1 MLSLDQIRTKAQQWL
16 GPEFNEETR
25 KEVREMLE
33 KDEKKLID
41 AFYQDLEF
49 GTGGLRGIMGA
60 GTNRMN
66 IYTLGMATQGLS
78 NYIIK
83 ECGNKG
89 IKVAIAHDCRNNS
102 RYFAE
107 TAADIFS
114 ANGFE
119 VYLFEALRPTPEL
132 SFAIRQYKCQSG
144 VVITASHN
152 PPEYNGYKAYWND
165 GGQVVA
171 PHDEAIIDEV
181 RKITSVSQ
189 IKFDGK
195 KEKIKIIGKE
205 TDELFLKE
213 VLKMS
218 INPEIIKKQNDIG
231 IVYTPIHG
239 TGNPL
244 VPQALKMFGFK
255 NIQNVPE
262 QDIPDGNFPTV
273 KSPNPEEPAALSMAI
288 KKATETGA
296 ELVMATDPD
305 ADRLGIA
312 VRNKKNEFVLLNGNQ
327 TGALLIHYILSQ
339 FREKNKYKGNEY
351 IIKTIVTT
359 DLLDRIAEKYNVKC
373 YNVLTGFKFFA
384 ELIRELEGKEKYI
397 GGGEESYGFL
407 PGDYVRDKDAVASCA
422 LVAEVAAWA
431 KSKGKSLY
439 EQLID
444 IYLEY
449 GLYKEKLI
457 NIVRKGAEGA
467 NEIKAMMKGYRNNP
481 PENINNSRVVKIDDY
496 ETLIS
501 TNCITG
507 EKKNIDLI
515 KSDVLQFFLEDGSKI
530 SVRPSGTEP
539 KIKFYFSV
547 NTKLESADKFDETE
561 KFLDQRISDIIKDM
575 KLILIF
581 TTELH
586 RSVARSCTEC
596 LNSETQCKLLEN
608 PWFMD
613 LIFRL

>member
-1 MLSLDQIRTKAQQWL
+1 MLSLDDIKKRAESWL

-25 KEVREMLE
+25 NEVREMLE
-33 KDEKKLID
+33 QDEKKLID

-83 ECGNKG
+83 QCGNEG
-89 IKVAIAHDCRNNS
+89 IRVAIAHDCRNNS
-102 RYFAE
+102 RLFAE

-119 VYLFEALRPTPEL
+119 VFLFDSLRPTPEL
-132 SFAIRQYKCQSG
+132 SFAIRHFKCQSG

-152 PPEYNGYKAYWND
+152 PREYNGYKAYWDD

-171 PHDEAIIDEV
+171 PHDKGIMDEV
-181 RKITSVSQ
+181 RNIKSVSE

-195 KEKIKIIGKE
+195 KDKINIIGKD
-205 TDELFLKE
+205 TDDAFLRE
-213 VLKMS
+213 VLKMRITPEV
-218 INPEIIKKQNDIG
+218 INRNSDLG
-231 IVYTPIHG
+231 IVFTPIHG
-239 TGNPL
+239 SGVKL
-244 VPQALKMFGFK
+244 VPPALRLFGFN
-255 NIQNVPE
+255 NIISVPE
-262 QDIPDGNFPTV
+262 QEEPDGNFPTV
-273 KSPNPEEPAALSMAI
+273 KSPNPEEPDALKLAI
-288 KKATETGA
+288 EKAISTGA

-305 ADRLGIA
+305 ADRLA
-312 VRNKKNEFVLLNGNQ
+312 VACKNKEGDFVLLNGNQ
-327 TGALLIHYILSQ
+327 TGALLTYYILSQ
-339 FREKNKYKGNEY
+339 FKDRKKYKGNEY

-359 DLLDRIAEKYNVKC
+359 DLMDRIAEKHNVKC

-384 ELIRELEGKEKYI
+384 ELIRNLEGKEIFI

-422 LVAEVAAWA
+422 LIAEAAAWA
-431 KSKGKSLY
+431 ISRDKSLY
-439 EQLID
+439 EMLID

-449 GLYKEKLI
+449 GMFKEKLI
-457 NIVRKGAEGA
+457 NIVRKGKEGA
-467 NEIKAMMKGYRNNP
+467 DEIKAMMVSYRLNP
-481 PENINNSRVVKIDDY
+481 PTTINNSTVVRIKDY
-496 ETLIS
+496 ETMLSTDCIS
-501 TNCITG
+501 G
-507 EKKNIDLI
+507 EKTEIDML

-547 NTKLESADKFDETE
+547 NTKLESADNFEETE
-561 KFLDQRISDIIKDM
+561 KLLDQRIEGIIKDM
-575 KLILIF
+575 KL
-581 TTELH
+581 
-586 RSVARSCTEC
+586 A
-596 LNSETQCKLLEN
+596 
-608 PWFMD
+608 
-613 LIFRL
+613 

>member
-1 MLSLDQIRTKAQQWL
+1 MIQISDIRKKAQSWL

-83 ECGNKG
+83 QCGKEG
-89 IKVAIAHDCRNNS
+89 IRVAVAHDCRNNS
-102 RYFAE
+102 RLFAE
-107 TAADIFS
+107 SAADIFS
-114 ANGFE
+114 ANGFD
-119 VYLFEALRPTPEL
+119 VYLFESLRPTPEL
-132 SFAIRQYKCQSG
+132 SFAIRHYKCQSG

-152 PPEYNGYKAYWND
+152 PAEYNGYKAYWND

-171 PHDEAIIDEV
+171 PHDEAIINEV
-181 RKITSVSQ
+181 RSIKSVNE

-195 KEKIKIIGKE
+195 KERIHLIGKE
-205 TDELFLKE
+205 TDDAFLSE
-213 VLKMS
+213 VLKMRL
-218 INPEIIKKQNDIG
+218 NPEVISKFSDMG

-239 TGNPL
+239 SGVKLIP
-244 VPQALKMFGFK
+244 PALELFGFR
-255 NIQNVPE
+255 NVISVPE
-262 QDIPDGNFPTV
+262 QEQPDGNFPTV
-273 KSPNPEEPAALSMAI
+273 KSPNPEEPGALKLAI
-288 KKATETGA
+288 EKAVSAGA
-296 ELVMATDPD
+296 DLVMASDPD

-312 VRNKKNEFVLLNGNQ
+312 CRNKKGEFVLLNGNQ
-327 TGALLIHYILSQ
+327 TGVLLIYYILSQ
-339 FREKNKYKGNEY
+339 FKEKNKYRGNEY

-359 DLLDRIAEKYNVKC
+359 DLMDMIAEKHKVKC

-384 ELIRELEGKEKYI
+384 EMIRNLEEKEKYI

-422 LVAEVAAWA
+422 LIAEVAAWA
-431 KSKGKSLY
+431 KSRGKSLY
-439 EQLID
+439 EMLID
-444 IYLEY
+444 IYTEY

-457 NIVRKGAEGA
+457 NVVRKGAEGA
-467 NEIKAMMKGYRNNP
+467 NEIKAMMVANRRNP
-481 PENINNSRVVKIDDY
+481 PKAINNSKVVKINDY
-496 ETLIS
+496 ETLVS
-501 TNCITG
+501 TDCMSG
-507 EKKNIDLI
+507 EKTVIDLL

-547 NTKLESADKFDETE
+547 NTKLESAAKFEETE
-561 KFLDQRISDIIKDM
+561 KLLDQRILGIITDM
-575 KLILIF
+575 KL
-581 TTELH
+581 
-586 RSVARSCTEC
+586 S
-596 LNSETQCKLLEN
+596 
-608 PWFMD
+608 
-613 LIFRL
+613 

>member
-1 MLSLDQIRTKAQQWL
+1 MLSIAEIRRRAEAWL

-25 KEVREMLE
+25 REVREMLE

-83 ECGNKG
+83 QCGARG

-102 RYFAE
+102 RLFAE
-107 TAADIFS
+107 SAADIFS

-119 VYLFEALRPTPEL
+119 VYLFESLRPTPEL
-132 SFAIRQYKCQSG
+132 SFAIRHYRCQSG

-152 PPEYNGYKAYWND
+152 PPEYNGYKAYWDD

-171 PHDEAIIDEV
+171 PHDQAIIDEV
-181 RKITSVSQ
+181 RKIKSVSE
-189 IKFDGK
+189 IKFNGSKD
-195 KEKIKIIGKE
+195 KIKIIGKE
-205 TDELFLKE
+205 TDDLFLAE
-213 VLKMS
+213 VVKMS
-218 INPEIIKKQNDIG
+218 INPEIIKKYHDTG

-239 TGNPL
+239 TGVTL
-244 VPQALKMFGFK
+244 VPPALRAFGFT
-255 NIQNVPE
+255 NVINVPE
-262 QDIPDGNFPTV
+262 QDVVDGNFPTV
-273 KSPNPEEPAALSMAI
+273 KSPNPEEPGALKMAI
-288 KKATETGA
+288 EKAVSTGA
-296 ELVMATDPD
+296 DLVMATDPD

-312 VRNKKNEFVLLNGNQ
+312 CRNKKGEFVLLNGNQ
-327 TGALLIHYILSQ
+327 TGVLLTWYILSG
-339 FREKNKYKGNEY
+339 FREKKKFRGNEY

-359 DLLDRIAEKYNVKC
+359 DLMDRIAEKYGVKC

-384 ELIRELEGKEKYI
+384 ELIRKLEGSEKYI

-407 PGDYVRDKDAVASCA
+407 PGDYVRDKDSVASCA
-422 LVAEVAAWA
+422 LVAEITAWA
-431 KSKGKSLY
+431 KSRGKSLY
-439 EQLID
+439 ELLTD

-467 NEIKAMMKGYRNNP
+467 SEIKAMMKGFRNNP
-481 PENINNSRVVKIDDY
+481 PSAINNSRVVKINDY
-496 ETLIS
+496 ETLVS
-501 TNCITG
+501 TDCITG
-507 EKKNIDLI
+507 KKTDIDLI

-547 NTKLESADKFDETE
+547 NAALSSADMYEETE
-561 KFLDQRISDIIKDM
+561 AVLDKRIESIIADM
-575 KLILIF
+575 KL
-581 TTELH
+581 
-586 RSVARSCTEC
+586 A
-596 LNSETQCKLLEN
+596 
-608 PWFMD
+608 
-613 LIFRL
+613 

>member
-1 MLSLDQIRTKAQQWL
+1 MFSLDQIRSRAQKWL
-16 GPEFNEETR
+16 APEFIEETR
-25 KEVREMLE
+25 REVREMLE
-33 KDEKKLID
+33 KDEKKLVD

-78 NYIIK
+78 NYLIK
-83 ECGNKG
+83 AFGNTG
-89 IKVAIAHDCRNNS
+89 IRVAVAHDCRNNS

-119 VYLFEALRPTPEL
+119 VFLFEDLRPTPEL
-132 SFAIRQYKCQSG
+132 SFAIRHYKCQSG
-144 VVITASHN
+144 IVITASHN
-152 PPEYNGYKAYWND
+152 PPEYNGYKAYWDD
-165 GGQVVA
+165 GGQVVP
-171 PHDEAIIDEV
+171 PHDEGVIEEV

-189 IKFDGK
+189 IRFDSK
-195 KEKIKIIGKE
+195 KDRIKIIGKE

-213 VLKMS
+213 VVKMS
-218 INPEIIKKQNDIG
+218 INPEINRKHSDTG
-231 IVYTPIHG
+231 IVFTPIHG
-239 TGNPL
+239 TGGTL
-244 VPQALKMFGFK
+244 VPAALKLFGFT
-255 NIQNVPE
+255 NIMTVPE
-262 QDIPDGNFPTV
+262 QDVVDGNFPTV

-288 KKATETGA
+288 DKAKKTGA
-296 ELVMATDPD
+296 EIVMATDPD

-312 VRNKKNEFVLLNGNQ
+312 LRNPDNEFVLLNGNQ
-327 TGALLIHYILSQ
+327 TGVLLIHYILSQ
-339 FREKNKYKGNEY
+339 FKARNKYKGNEY

-359 DLLDRIAEKYNVKC
+359 DLMDRIAESYNVKC
-373 YNVLTGFKFFA
+373 YNVLTGFKYFA
-384 ELIRELEGKEKYI
+384 ELIKKLEGKEKYI

-422 LVAEVAAWA
+422 LFAEMAAFA
-431 KSKGKSLY
+431 KENGKTLFD
-439 EQLID
+439 QLTD

-467 NEIKAMMKGYRNNP
+467 GEIKAMMAGYRSNP
-481 PENINNSRVVKIDDY
+481 PKMINNSPVVRMNDY
-496 ETLIS
+496 STLVS
-501 TNCITG
+501 TNCLTG
-507 EKKNIDLI
+507 ENERIDLV

-547 NTKLESADKFDETE
+547 NTSLDSVDKMEETE
-561 KFLDQRISDIIKDM
+561 KSLGKRITGIIEDM
-575 KLILIF
+575 KLG
-581 TTELH
+581 
-586 RSVARSCTEC
+586 
-596 LNSETQCKLLEN
+596 
-608 PWFMD
+608 
-613 LIFRL
+613 

>member
-1 MLSLDQIRTKAQQWL
+1 MKKASDFGLLTSDKLITIILFNMLSIEEIRSKAQQWL

-83 ECGNKG
+83 ECGNNS

-132 SFAIRQYKCQSG
+132 SFAIRHYKCQSG

-152 PPEYNGYKAYWND
+152 PPEYNGYKAYWDD

-171 PHDEAIIDEV
+171 PHDEGIIEEV
-181 RKITSVSQ
+181 RKIKSISQ
-189 IKFDGK
+189 IKFNGK
-195 KEKIKIIGKE
+195 KDKIKIIGKE
-205 TDELFLKE
+205 TDQLFLNE
-213 VLKMS
+213 VIKIS
-218 INPEIIKKQNDIG
+218 INPDIIKKQNNIG

-239 TGNPL
+239 TGVTL
-244 VPQALKMFGFK
+244 VPQALKMYGFR

-262 QDIPDGNFPTV
+262 QDIVDGNFPTV

-288 KKATETGA
+288 KKAYETGA

-305 ADRLGIA
+305 ADRIGIA
-312 VRNKKNEFVLLNGNQ
+312 VRNKKGEFVLLNGNQ
-327 TGALLIHYILSQ
+327 TGVLLTHYILSQ
-339 FREKNKYKGNEY
+339 FKERNKYKGNEY

-359 DLLDRIAEKYNVKC
+359 DLLDKIAEKYKVKC

-384 ELIRELEGKEKYI
+384 ELIRKLEGKEKYI

-422 LVAEVAAWA
+422 LAAEVAAY
-431 KSKGKSLY
+431 SKNKGMSLY

-467 NEIKAMMKGYRNNP
+467 NEIKAMMTEYRNNP
-481 PENINNSRVVKIDDY
+481 PKSINNSKVVKINDY
-496 ETLIS
+496 DTLIS
-501 TNCITG
+501 IDCLTG
-507 EKKNIDLI
+507 KKNVINLL
-515 KSDVLQFFLEDGSKI
+515 KSDVLQFFLEDRSKI

-547 NTKLESADKFDETE
+547 NTKLETAARFDETE
-561 KFLDQRISDIIKDM
+561 AFLNKRINDIIDDM
-575 KLILIF
+575 
-581 TTELH
+581 
-586 RSVARSCTEC
+586 
-596 LNSETQCKLLEN
+596 
-608 PWFMD
+608 
-613 LIFRL
+613 RLT

>member
-1 MLSLDQIRTKAQQWL
+1 MISPDEIKSKARQWL

-25 KEVREMLE
+25 REVREMLE
-33 KDEKKLID
+33 KDEKKLVD

-83 ECGNKG
+83 ECGKDG

-102 RYFAE
+102 RLFAE
-107 TAADIFS
+107 TTAEIFT

-119 VYLFEALRPTPEL
+119 VFLFEALRPTPEL
-132 SFAIRQYKCQSG
+132 SFAIRHYKCQSG

-152 PPEYNGYKAYWND
+152 PPEYNGYKVYWND

-171 PHDEAIIDEV
+171 PHDEAIIEEV
-181 RKITSVSQ
+181 RKIKSVSE
-189 IKFDGK
+189 IKLKGK
-195 KEKIKIIGKE
+195 KEKIKLIGKE
-205 TDELFLKE
+205 TDDLFLGE

-218 INPEIIKKQNDIG
+218 LNPEIIKQNNNIG

-239 TGNPL
+239 TGGTL
-244 VPQALKMFGFK
+244 VPKALKLFGFR

-262 QDIPDGNFPTV
+262 QDIVDGNFPTV
-273 KSPNPEEPAALSMAI
+273 KSPNPEEPAALSLAI

-296 ELVMATDPD
+296 DLIMATDPD

-312 VRNKKNEFVLLNGNQ
+312 VRNKKGEFVLLNGNQ
-327 TGALLIHYILSQ
+327 TGVLLTYYILSQ
-339 FREKNKYKGNEY
+339 FMEKKKYNGNEF

-359 DLLDRIAEKYNVKC
+359 DLLDRMAEKHKVRC

-384 ELIRELEGKEKYI
+384 ELIRDLEGKEKYI

-407 PGDYVRDKDAVASCA
+407 PGDYVRDKDAVGSCA
-422 LVAEVAAWA
+422 MTAETAAWA

-439 EQLID
+439 DMLID
-444 IYLEY
+444 IYVEY

-457 NIVRKGAEGA
+457 NIVRKGQEGA
-467 NEIKAMMKGYRNNP
+467 SEIKAMMTGFRNNP
-481 PENINNSRVVKIDDY
+481 PKTINNSKVVKINDY

-501 TNCITG
+501 TDCRTG
-507 EKKNIDLI
+507 SKTKINLLQ
-515 KSDVLQFFLEDGSKI
+515 SDVLQYFLEDGSKI

-547 NTKLESADKFDETE
+547 NTKLGSVAKFEETDM
-561 KFLDQRISDIIKDM
+561 FLDQRITGIIKDM
-575 KLILIF
+575 KL
-581 TTELH
+581 T
-586 RSVARSCTEC
+586 
-596 LNSETQCKLLEN
+596 
-608 PWFMD
+608 
-613 LIFRL
+613 

>member
-1 MLSLDQIRTKAQQWL
+1 MIEIDKIKSKAKQWL

-107 TAADIFS
+107 TAANIFS

-171 PHDEAIIDEV
+171 PHDEAIIEEV

-195 KEKIKIIGKE
+195 KDMIKIIGKE

-218 INPEIIKKQNDIG
+218 INPDIIGKHNDLG
-231 IVYTPIHG
+231 IVFTPIHG
-239 TGNPL
+239 TGATL
-244 VPQALKMFGFK
+244 VPEALKMFGFK

-262 QDIPDGNFPTV
+262 QDAPDGNFPTV

-296 ELVMATDPD
+296 ALVMATDPD

-327 TGALLIHYILSQ
+327 TGALLIQYILSQ
-339 FREKNKYKGNEY
+339 FKEKNKYKGNEF

-359 DLLDRIAEKYNVKC
+359 DLLDRIAEKHNVKC

-422 LVAEVAAWA
+422 LTAEVAAWA
-431 KSKGKSLY
+431 KSRGKTLY

-467 NEIKAMMKGYRNNP
+467 NEIRSMMKGYRNDP
-481 PENINNSRVVKIDDY
+481 PETINRSKVVKVDDY
-496 ETLIS
+496 ATLVS

-507 EKKNIDLI
+507 EKKKIDLLE
-515 KSDVLQFFLEDGSKI
+515 SDVLQFFLEDGSKI

-547 NTKLESADKFDETE
+547 NTKLESAEKFDETE
-561 KFLDQRISDIIKDM
+561 IYLDKRIAGYYKGHEDSVTWF
-575 KLILIF
+575 F
-581 TTELH
+581 TTELPGDFN
-586 RSVARSCTEC
+586 RSRHGDVYRSC
-596 LNSETQCKLLEN
+596 NS
-608 PWFMD
+608 
-613 LIFRL
+613 